1 MEFIFECLGNEFQ
14 GVEFTSM
21 NVNPTHSVNYSK
33 KGEIENTITLTVS
46 VYNNVHKMVGKKIF
60 KFVND
65 KYKVSPSKK
74 LDYVTA
80 EALESA
86 FTLSKEA
93 IIKEIYDDYK
103 GKYDAILEKL
113 DKLTNY
119 YENENKILE

>member
-1 MEFIFECLGNEFQ
+1 MEFIFECLGSEFQ

-21 NVNPTHSVNYSK
+21 NVNPTHSVSYSK
-33 KGEIENTITLTVS
+33 KGEIENVITLTVS

-74 LDYVTA
+74 LDYITA

-103 GKYDAILEKL
+103 AKYDAILEKL

-119 YENENKILE
+119 YESENKQVE